1 MSLRLKIMLGIG
13 VIETVLL
20 VLLIAIVLNYMRVS
34 IEENLENYVSTT
46 SVLFATTTKDAVLS
60 FDLAS
65 LEDFVEEIMS
75 NESLLYVRILDN
87 NNNLLA
93 SKNKNYYIP
102 QAFSFD
108 DSYQAIDDDV
118 YDNFEEIV
126 VNNVIY
132 GRIEMGFSTEKVE
145 KEINVARRLAGIIVV
160 IQISLMILFSF
171 FLGVYLTRQLKVLA
185 NTARQVAAGD
195 LSQQVAI
202 NATDEIGEVAHSF
215 NKMIASLE
223 EANERSRL
231 YSEKLSDANE
241 NLEERVKR
249 RTSKI
254 LEQNEML
261 ETAIEE
267 VRQTQKQLVQSEK
280 MASIGQLAAGVA
292 HEINNPVA
300 FVKSNLSTLVQYVQT
315 YHEIIDKQRELINS
329 FDVENNQNLKQKIL
343 QLDEYIHDNDI
354 EFINEDI
361 IILVKESIDG
371 THRVSEIVQGLKVYS
386 RESDDVMR
394 DFDINQCLSDTL
406 KMLSNELK
414 YACELVTH
422 WEDLPLYRGNKGNL
436 SQVFT
441 NLIVNALQS
450 MVDVGT
456 LTINTA
462 LVDEKIV
469 VTIADTGKGIKK
481 EVMSKLFDPFFT
493 TKAVGV
499 GTGLG
504 LSISQGII
512 NDHQGKIL
520 VESEIGKG
528 AMFTIILP
536 VKALM

>member
-93 SKNKNYYIP
+93 SKNKNYYIT

>member
-65 LEDFVEEIMS
+65 LEDFVKEIMS

-93 SKNKNYYIP
+93 SKNKNYYIT

>member
-65 LEDFVEEIMS
+65 LEDFVKEIMS